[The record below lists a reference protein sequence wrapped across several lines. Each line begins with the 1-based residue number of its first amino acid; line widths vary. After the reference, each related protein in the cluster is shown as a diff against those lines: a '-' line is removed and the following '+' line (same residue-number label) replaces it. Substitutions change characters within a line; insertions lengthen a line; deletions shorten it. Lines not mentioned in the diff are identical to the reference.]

1 MSDFIIQKH
10 EMARL
15 INDVIQKDK
24 KCNCSLLFDISE
36 EDSLKINE
44 ILYCIIGNALSGDN
58 LSKDA
63 ANLRN
68 KIKEIADCCIKKQK
82 PN

>member
-15 INDVIQKDK
+15 INDVIQKDN

-44 ILYCIIGNALSGDN
+44 LLYCIIGDAFSGEDLSGDA
-58 LSKDA
+58 KA
-63 ANLRN
+63 LRSI
-68 KIKEIADCCIKKQK
+68 IKQIADCCIKKQK